1 MQKLAQS
8 TSIFAKFLHSF
19 ISTFTF
25 SLLFEAGLIRPN
37 IRTWRCRRPS
47 IISKAFIFIGAMI
60 NFSYA
65 PVEWLICKS
74 LGRIW
79 STTIIAPWRSII
91 SGSTRWRPLTSKLAV
106 SIVGGTSSDATTY
119 LLIWITDASWR
130 SIISELARWRSI
142 ICRLTR

>member
-8 TSIFAKFLHSF
+8 TSVFAKFLHSF

-25 SLLFEAGLIRPN
+25 SPLFEAGLIRPN

-47 IISKAFIFIGAMI
+47 NISRAFIFICAMI
-60 NFSYA
+60 NLSYA

-79 STTIIAPWRSII
+79 STTIVTPWRSII
-91 SGSTRWRPLTSKLAV
+91 SGSTRWRPLTSKLAI
-106 SIVGGTSSDATTY
+106 SIVRGTSSAASTY
-119 LLIWITDASWR
+119 LLIWITDAGWR
-130 SIISELARWRSI
+130 SIISKLARWRSI
-142 ICRLTR
+142 ICRLSR